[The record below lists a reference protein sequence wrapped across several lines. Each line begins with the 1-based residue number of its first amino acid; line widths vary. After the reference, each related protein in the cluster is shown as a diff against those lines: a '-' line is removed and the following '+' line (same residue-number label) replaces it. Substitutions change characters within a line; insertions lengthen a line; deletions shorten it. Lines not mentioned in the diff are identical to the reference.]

1 MADTTTTNL
10 GLTKPEVGA
19 SADTWGTKLNTDLDT
34 IDAIFKADGTGTSVG
49 LNVGSGKVI
58 TIAGNMSA
66 NGATLSPAEL
76 SYLDGV
82 TSAIQTQLDNKLSGT
97 IAANYLPKSTG
108 SGVGA
113 ASLVYDSGTA
123 VGVGTAS
130 PAGRLSVEQTSTA
143 SAVLA
148 LSATGGTNPFVS
160 LTDFFGSVA
169 IAGGSTL
176 AFRTGG
182 TGVGQNRLII
192 TSTGNVG
199 ISSSNPAERLTLGSG
214 NIRLENAAYL
224 VWGGTNNYI
233 TGSNA
238 ANTVSIFTNGSSRLT
253 IGSTGGVTSSAIPD
267 AVGYKGIPQ
276 SATTTTAAIGD
287 VGKCIRITGNI
298 EIPNAVFAQGDAIS
312 IYNAGTGSLQITQ
325 GTSFTLRLAGT
336 TTTGNRTI
344 ARYGMAT
351 IWFDASNEGIIS
363 GPGVS

>member
-34 IDAIFKADGTGTSVG
+34 IDAIFKADGTGSSVG
-49 LNVGSGKVI
+49 LNVGSGKVL
-58 TIAGNMSA
+58 TIAGNISA
-66 NGATLSPAEL
+66 SAATISPAEL

-82 TSAIQTQLDNKLSGT
+82 TSAIQTQINGKVGGTLTSG
-97 IAANYLPKSTG
+97 YLPKATG
-108 SGVGA
+108 ANSAGN
-113 ASLVYDSGTA
+113 SLVYDTGTA
-123 VGVGTAS
+123 VGVGTIT
-130 PAGRLSVEQTSTA
+130 PAGLLSVEQTSTA

-148 LSATGGTNPFVS
+148 LSATGGANPFVS
-160 LTDFFGSVA
+160 LTDSFGSVA

-192 TSTGNVG
+192 TSTGNIG
-199 ISSSNPAERLTLGSG
+199 ISSSSPAERLTLGSG
-214 NIRLENAAYL
+214 NIRLADAAYL

-238 ANTVSIFTNGSSRLT
+238 ANTVSIATNGSTRLT
-253 IGSTGGVTSSAIPD
+253 IGSTGGVTSSTIPD

-298 EIPNAVFAQGDAIS
+298 DIPNGVFAQGDAIS

-344 ARYGMAT
+344 ARYGLAT